1 MKPLITPLD
10 KTGPLVYY
18 YTMTLKHIEKLNFDP
33 NLPIYLQ
40 IMNFVKKLIVRGTLK
55 PGDKVPSVRDM
66 AVHLGVNPNTVQKA
80 YEELESEG
88 VIFTRRGQ
96 GNFVNESQEI
106 VNQLK
111 DKMVREIV
119 ERQKREFRELGVNI
133 SEIIEYLKENNDESN
148 N

>member
-1 MKPLITPLD
+1 M
-10 KTGPLVYY
+10 
-18 YTMTLKHIEKLNFDP
+18 
-33 NLPIYLQ
+33 
-40 IMNFVKKLIVRGTLK
+40 
-55 PGDKVPSVRDM
+55 RDM

-133 SEIIEYLKENNDESN
+133 SEIIEYLKEKNDESN

>member
-1 MKPLITPLD
+1 
-10 KTGPLVYY
+10 
-18 YTMTLKHIEKLNFDP
+18 MTLKHIEKLNFDP

-55 PGDKVPSVRDM
+55 PGEKVPSVRDM

-133 SEIIEYLKENNDESN
+133 FEIIEYLKENNDESN

>member
-1 MKPLITPLD
+1 
-10 KTGPLVYY
+10 
-18 YTMTLKHIEKLNFDP
+18 MTLKHIEKLNFDP

-55 PGDKVPSVRDM
+55 PGEKVPSVRDM

-133 SEIIEYLKENNDESN
+133 FEIIEYLKDNNDESN

>member
-1 MKPLITPLD
+1 VKPLITPLD
-10 KTGPLVYY
+10 KTGSLVYY

-66 AVHLGVNPNTVQKA
+66 AVYLGVNPNTVQKA
-80 YEELESEG
+80 YEERESEG

-96 GNFVNESQEI
+96 GNFVNESQEL
-106 VNQLK
+106 VKQLK

>member
-10 KTGPLVYY
+10 KTGSLVYY

-96 GNFVNESQEI
+96 GNFVNESQEL